1 MSLFDPDERYGTVDP
16 NWSREELLRKEG
28 IFKLT
33 HVCNL
38 LSLNQ
43 PALRKL
49 LNEELKEG
57 KDTYRL
63 YGLRREQGSWIVRMK
78 TFARMLIKIEEA
90 VGFRK
95 KRIRTGRVP
104 EGISYGD
111 FFKLEGIFKL
121 ADVMEPNFLP
131 YSYEQITTL
140 IKRGQDPED
149 DKSFTREVCGC
160 WLDPERSRFWLCN
173 FQPFLAFAL
182 SLWRGV
188 SLEEA
193 YKVIAKEN
201 AASS

>member
-1 MSLFDPDERYGTVDP
+1 MSLFDPDERHGTVDP
-16 NWSREELLRKEG
+16 KWTREELLRQEG

-49 LNEELKEG
+49 LNEEIKEG
-57 KDTYRL
+57 RDTYKR
-63 YGLRREQGSWIVRMK
+63 YGLKREQGGWIVRMK
-78 TFARMLIKIEEA
+78 TFARMVQKLESA
-90 VGFRK
+90 VGLKK
-95 KRIRTGRVP
+95 KRIKTKRVP
-104 EGISYGD
+104 KGISYAE
-111 FFKLEGIFKL
+111 FFKLEGIYKL
-121 ADVMEPNFLP
+121 ADVMEPNYLP

-140 IKRGQDPED
+140 VKRGRDPD
-149 DKSFTREVCGC
+149 DDQPLPRELCGC
-160 WLDPERSRFWLCN
+160 WLDPERSRFWLCD

-193 YKVIAKEN
+193 RELIKKEN
-201 AASS
+201 APK